1 MAAVVLAT
9 ILGML
14 IYSLNMASSVILTL
28 YLLVALLFATK
39 ADGFFFAVL
48 VSIGSMFAYNFFFTM
63 PRFTLHAYG
72 LNYPFVFGFLL
83 LGTLLATSL
92 AVRMKSQ
99 TESTARRAYRM
110 EVLLESSRTI
120 QSAPDLESLFPL
132 GCWADHQAG
141 QSSGRHVPRRIRR
154 ALGEAGGL

>member
-1 MAAVVLAT
+1 
-9 ILGML
+9 
-14 IYSLNMASSVILTL
+14 
-28 YLLVALLFATK
+28 
-39 ADGFFFAVL
+39 
-48 VSIGSMFAYNFFFTM
+48 M

-120 QSAPDLESLFPL
+120 QSAPDLESCFRL
-132 GCWADHQAG
+132 AAG
-141 QSSGRHVPRRIRR
+141 QIIKLVNRPDRHVPRRIRR